1 MKTRLRI
8 SNDKFTKIEPDVKRS
23 LKLIRNMGN
32 MELSYQPTLREA
44 ITLGRD
50 LAAGNDVATS
60 LKSDFLDVYYDPD
73 ERKAVGRNH
82 QQRIP
87 EHESRTLI

>member
-1 MKTRLRI
+1 
-8 SNDKFTKIEPDVKRS
+8 
-23 LKLIRNMGN
+23 MGN

-73 ERKAVGRNH
+73 ERKAVAETINSVF
-82 QQRIP
+82 P
-87 EHESRTLI
+87 NMKVEP